1 MFSTEST
8 GQRGSRI
15 YGEDFRVLCPLQIK
29 LDTFKGESGQEWRLN
44 QPLVELDVVLPQ
56 QQQQQQNS
64 ITNCD
69 SSSIVSTVAVAT
81 PTFGRPYVSYK
92 LC

>member
-1 MFSTEST
+1 MFSTKTTS
-8 GQRGSRI
+8 QRGKRI
-15 YGEDFRVLCPLQIK
+15 YGEDLRVLCPLQIK
-29 LDTFKGESGQEWRLN
+29 LDTFKGETGQEWRLN

-56 QQQQQQNS
+56 QQQPQNP
-64 ITNCD
+64 TPNCD
-69 SSSIVSTVAVAT
+69 NGSLVSTIAVAT